1 MNLNYLEW
9 YVVELGKN
17 LLGAVPLDK
26 QNSLLHETKNHLSSL
41 VEEFQSQG
49 MDEKT
54 SQLAA
59 IDRFGTP
66 EKIAS
71 QFLESM
77 NSRQGRAFVTLLNL
91 ALFIAVCV
99 IVTGLILLPNELI
112 HGGPIMTIVPIAL
125 SYGIYTLLR
134 GRRPSAK
141 WLLLPTAMSVVI
153 GLPSAYFLTAFTSYP
168 GYLAQVIPY
177 GALRKQVLGFRAEM
191 QAQDKFLKPYMD
203 SYRAALKDPK
213 YKDGLKP
220 GEKFSVPSYR
230 HSNSKGIYVSFNN
243 NGNSTQWV
251 TKDPYHIQLQGSEFS
266 IGSTKDRKP
275 EVLAGPMTGHAFR
288 QYFIEQLDSQRRGRS
303 MDESA
308 LGQLEAGLNMSV
320 FERSK
325 LFAFWVAAATL
336 LFGLPA
342 AWIASW
348 LAFIIRNSLRFR
360 TRKIGLA

>member
-1 MNLNYLEW
+1 MNLNYIEW
-9 YVVELGKN
+9 YVVELGKH
-17 LLGAVPLDK
+17 LSSAVPLDK

-59 IDRFGTP
+59 IDRFGAP
-66 EKIAS
+66 EKIAA
-71 QFLESM
+71 QFLESL

-91 ALFIAVCV
+91 ALFIAICV
-99 IVTGLILLPNELI
+99 IVTGLILSPNELI
-112 HGGPIMTIVPIAL
+112 RGGPIMTIVPIAM
-125 SYGIYTLLR
+125 SYGLYTLLR
-134 GRRPSAK
+134 GRRPTAK

-153 GLPSAYFLTAFTSYP
+153 GLPSAYYLTAFTSNR
-168 GYLAQVIPY
+168 GYLSHVMPY
-177 GALRKQVLGFRAEM
+177 GALRKQVLGLRAEM
-191 QAQDKFLKPYMD
+191 QTQDKFLRPYMD

-213 YKDGLKP
+213 VKDGLKS
-220 GEKFSVPSYR
+220 GDKFSVPSYQ
-230 HSNSKGIYVSFNN
+230 HSNSKGVYVTIASAYKMKSLISQDSNL
-243 NGNSTQWV
+243 V
-251 TKDPYHIQLQGSEFS
+251 QLQGSEFS
-266 IGSTKDRKP
+266 VGTVKDRKP
-275 EVLAGPMTGHAFR
+275 EVLTGPMTGHAFR
-288 QYFIEQLDSQRRGRS
+288 QYFIEQLDSQRRSRI

-320 FERSK
+320 FERAK
-325 LFAFWVAAATL
+325 LFAFWVATSTL

-348 LAFIIRNSLRFR
+348 LAFLIRNSLRFR